1 MANIKSQKKRAWT
14 NQKRQL
20 ANLGKK
26 TEIKTAIKKVL
37 TAVEA
42 KDVEAAKVAYNEVN
56 HVLDHAVANHIKT
69 KNYASRQKSRLA
81 KAINAI
87 Q

>member
-20 ANLGKK
+20 RNAGQK

-37 TAVEA
+37 AAVEA
-42 KDVEAAKVAYNEVN
+42 TDIHRRQARKIVEVDLHKT
-56 HVLDHAVANHIKT
+56 AVCKRT
-69 KNYASRQKSRLA
+69 LTDRDKSLPCRRKIYLCE
-81 KAINAI
+81 
-87 Q
+87 